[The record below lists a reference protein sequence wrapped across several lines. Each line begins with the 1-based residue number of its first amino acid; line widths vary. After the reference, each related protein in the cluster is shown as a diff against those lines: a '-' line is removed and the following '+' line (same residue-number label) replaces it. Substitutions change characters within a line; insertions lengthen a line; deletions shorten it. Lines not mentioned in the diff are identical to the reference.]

1 MQTLLRELATWFS
14 KVMDELYEEWP
25 DHIDGVLMGC
35 PIWGKTYRERF
46 ERYCLPTLLAPEN
59 LAALRGRCRLV
70 LFSDGEG
77 RAHLLR
83 MLKPLEMHGIE
94 FVLLTIPPA
103 VLERTQERELDRY
116 PILGCVQNMLIQM
129 AGRYCMS
136 LHMLMPDHSYAERY
150 IPKMFALGERHEAI
164 VQCGLCV
171 DIEAAKWEIEEY
183 RTADKELIIPSDK
196 LGDLGWRHLHKRMRM
211 LVVNNAPDGKMPQSH
226 FLMYQGRDRLRI
238 HSPHMNPVWLSAR
251 LCLKA
256 DLPRDPKT
264 LIATIDTRLPALI
277 DGTPVH
283 IVQPEDEMMV
293 IEVSDDTKAAPNKFV
308 DFDDF
313 AMRAWQQI
321 GFSDS
326 FDPLFNAACE
336 ISIAPQAT
344 YWTDEGIT
352 SFHYLAVHRMRALKP
367 ELGLE
372 AYQQLVGTWSA
383 KRKRSPL
390 EAPEDYEHII
400 RGIGAAGPEAEAG
413 GQASA
418 GRGTEADRGR
428 AGGAPGDG
436 GQGDRREEDRAG
448 ADAGGPVGRPA
459 ANGAAGGVLAHP

>member
-1 MQTLLRELATWFS
+1 MQALIKELASWFS
-14 KVMDELYEEWP
+14 KVMDDLYEEWP

-46 ERYCLPTLLAPEN
+46 EHYCLPTLAAPEN

-77 RAHLLR
+77 RSQLLR
-83 MLKPLEMHGIE
+83 MLKPLEQHGIE

-103 VLERTQERELDRY
+103 VLARAEERELDRY

-129 AGRYCMS
+129 AGRYCMG
-136 LHMLMPDHSYAERY
+136 LHMLMPDHSYPERY
-150 IPKMFALGERHEAI
+150 FPKMFALGEKYEAI

-171 DIEAAKWEIEEY
+171 DIDSAKWEIEDY
-183 RTADKELIIPSDK
+183 RTADKELIIPSHE

-256 DLPRDPKT
+256 DLPREPKT

-293 IEVSDDTKAAPNKFV
+293 IEVSDDTKAAPSKFV
-308 DFDDF
+308 EFDDF

-326 FDPLFNAACE
+326 FDPLFNSGCE
-336 ISIAPQAT
+336 IAIAPQDSHWSDAAISQHHSDT
-344 YWTDEGIT
+344 
-352 SFHYLAVHRMRALKP
+352 FARMHALKP
-367 ELGLE
+367 RLGLE
-372 AYQQLVGTWSA
+372 AYQKLVGTWNS
-383 KRKRSPL
+383 KRRRSPL

-400 RGIGAAGPEAEAG
+400 RGIVGVGQEAEAAG
-413 GQASA
+413 EAA
-418 GRGTEADRGR
+418 PGRGPAVDRGR

-436 GQGDRREEDRAG
+436 GQGDGREEDRAG
-448 ADAGGPVGRPA
+448 ADAGRTHQGRA
-459 ANGAAGGVLAHP
+459 ANGAAGGVFVRP